1 MVFTAQLGRENQVGY
16 LRIKSLGMGFSP
28 FEFYYLSPLT
38 FCLPLMASFVSLTTI
53 SSSDVFTDK
62 RHTAPRLSLVNVQ
75 GLNKLLRSEV
85 FISVDRQL
93 RAVHLILDYEPLLN
107 IFQDKGQALRAGDPR
122 LAHID
127 IFVPGFLAQRDLPLV
142 ELPLQHSSR
151 EVAILKEET
160 TSSHLFLKAEIDQF
174 CLEEEREATERPVEL
189 SNSEAEFDKLS
200 AAHSPR
206 LVVARFDTSSGEE
219 EEMASNQRRCL
230 KDLVAGRNKGS
241 SSKEAPKTQL
251 PPNLPPPPPLPVTT
265 VRLLPCPDLKKKRKV
280 QEVEE
285 GKVVLPKGAK

>member
-1 MVFTAQLGRENQVGY
+1 
-16 LRIKSLGMGFSP
+16 
-28 FEFYYLSPLT
+28 
-38 FCLPLMASFVSLTTI
+38 MASFVSLTTI
-53 SSSDVFTDK
+53 SSSDVFADK
-62 RHTAPRLSLVNVQ
+62 RHIAPRLSLVNVQ

-85 FISVDRQL
+85 FISANRQL
-93 RAVHLILDYEPLLN
+93 QAVHLILDFEPLSN

-127 IFVPGFLAQRDLPLV
+127 VSVPGFLAQRDLPLV

-151 EVAILKEET
+151 EVAIPEET

-174 CLEEEREATERPVEL
+174 CLEEEREATERLVEL
-189 SNSEAEFDKLS
+189 LDSEAEFDKLS

-241 SSKEAPKTQL
+241 SSKEAPKT
-251 PPNLPPPPPLPVTT
+251 
-265 VRLLPCPDLKKKRKV
+265 
-280 QEVEE
+280 
-285 GKVVLPKGAK
+285 